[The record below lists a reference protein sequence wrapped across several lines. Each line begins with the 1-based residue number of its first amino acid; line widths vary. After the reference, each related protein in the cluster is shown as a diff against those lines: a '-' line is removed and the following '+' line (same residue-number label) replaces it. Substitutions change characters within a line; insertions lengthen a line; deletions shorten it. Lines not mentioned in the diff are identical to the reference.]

1 MLSSAACCMCPGCWL
16 SFIPNVLF
24 GVSLLGS
31 DGCPRTALVKG
42 LRMRDLHSTCPH
54 EAQAMDW
61 IRIRVVLMRER
72 RQWYC
77 FPKSKLISRLS
88 AFSLLSFTGGFS
100 VTYLKSLTFNRAERS
115 VHPLCQLLFFEHSH
129 FKDTGS
135 H

>member
-1 MLSSAACCMCPGCWL
+1 MLSSAACCTCPGCWL

-72 RQWYC
+72 RQWEERGK
-77 FPKSKLISRLS
+77 P
-88 AFSLLSFTGGFS
+88 LSFLVKEERASLQRPVVSF
-100 VTYLKSLTFNRAERS
+100 VTCY
-115 VHPLCQLLFFEHSH
+115 
-129 FKDTGS
+129 
-135 H
+135 